1 MADNARYRRR
11 HIIHGI
17 WLPGW
22 LIDPLRRC
30 THTLRRNIYG
40 EEIDLAGGR
49 RSRCLDCGR
58 LLPDLAPE
66 VNRIAAAVAEGAEDR
81 GQTDG

>member
-1 MADNARYRRR
+1 MSGNERIARRQRFK
-11 HIIHGI
+11 HV

-22 LIDPLRRC
+22 MVDPFHHC

-40 EEIDLAGGR
+40 DEILAAGGN

-58 LLPDLAPE
+58 LLPDLSGGTE
-66 VNRIAAAVAEGAEDR
+66 
-81 GQTDG
+81 